1 MQIVCLCGSIRHKDK
16 FLSVQEA
23 EALKGNVVLAP
34 WFHSQPDGRPWSNH
48 EIERLQTLHRGKIE
62 LADELL
68 VIAPDGR
75 IGETTIDELAYA
87 ESLGKPIRFWDAVE
101 GD

>member
-1 MQIVCLCGSIRHKDK
+1 MNFVAA
-16 FLSVQEA
+16 QEA
-23 EALKGNVVLAP
+23 EALRGNVVLAP
-34 WFHSQPDGRPWSNH
+34 WLYSQPDGRPWSND
-48 EIERLQTLHRGKIE
+48 EIERLQALHRGKIE

-75 IGETTIDELAYA
+75 IGETTTDEIAFG
-87 ESLGKPIRFWDAVE
+87 ESLGKPIRFWAAVE